1 MPGLAARLCWG
12 RAIGVYLQEDRIT
25 VTEVATTPAGTA
37 VKATYDRE
45 INEEGPGETLKAVLE
60 ERLGPRRRRHV
71 PVCLGIRAEQTFFAT
86 RPVHREQNQ
95 EMPSLE
101 QMLAMSGG
109 GSAWEGGQAV
119 GDYVRFA
126 KVKAMGNQVF
136 SVAAC
141 RRDLAE
147 DLFRGLQ
154 DAGVENC
161 RLEPGP
167 WSLVEA
173 ADCQGR
179 PPKKWKFSVRVL
191 LGKAGGLAILV
202 VEGQPLLWRR
212 FTVAVED
219 QAQAIGS
226 AIRSVLVHAITQLG
240 LRSVAGAILQG
251 PSAEAMREQ
260 VAGDLG
266 MEVAAVEG
274 EGLTD
279 ALCSHALALSAKN
292 DARESLNLFRS
303 LRPPPS
309 IRDMFPW
316 KLAAL
321 VLCLGAGMALTLW
334 DKSSA
339 LAREHQDLRHQNS
352 SHQWAEKLST
362 PAINKERKALR
373 LEVGA
378 VHQFLST
385 RVIWTDYL
393 RDLPTRLPPNAC
405 LSNVWASC
413 EMKSM
418 SKKKI
423 KRKTSQSLT
432 LRGVTRFVSRGTAP
446 KEIDTFLGSLRNVEL
461 LKRDFPLV
469 QLAEIKWRREGE
481 SEVALFTI
489 IALPKSGKGSK

>member
-12 RAIGVYLQEDRIT
+12 RAIGIYLQEDRIT
-25 VTEVATTPAGTA
+25 VTEVATTPAGTS
-37 VKATYDRE
+37 VQATYDRE
-45 INEEGPGETLKAVLE
+45 IDENGPGETLKAMLS
-60 ERLGPRRRRHV
+60 ERLTPRRRRHV
-71 PVCLGIRAEQTFFAT
+71 PVCLGVRAEQTFFAT
-86 RPVHREQNQ
+86 RPIQREESQK
-95 EMPSLE
+95 MPSLDD
-101 QMLAMSGG
+101 MLAMSGG

-126 KVKAMGNQVF
+126 KVKAMGDQVY

-141 RRDLAE
+141 PRNLAE

-167 WSLVEA
+167 WSLVAA
-173 ADCQGR
+173 ADRQGR
-179 PPKKWKFSVRVL
+179 SPKKWKFSVRVL
-191 LGKAGGLAILV
+191 LGEAGGLAILV
-202 VEGQPLLWRR
+202 AEGQPLLWRR
-212 FTVAVED
+212 FTVAAGD
-219 QAQAIGS
+219 PPLAIGS
-226 AIRSVLVHAITQLG
+226 AVRSVLVHAVTQLG
-240 LRSVAGAILQG
+240 VRSVAGAVLQG

-266 MEVAAVEG
+266 MEVAAVDG
-274 EGLTD
+274 EGLTN
-279 ALCSHALALSAKN
+279 ALCSHALALSAKK
-292 DARESLNLFRS
+292 DAPESLNLFRS

-316 KLAAL
+316 KLAVL

-339 LAREHQDLRHQNS
+339 LAREHQDLRHQNA
-352 SHQWAEKLST
+352 SHTWARKLST
-362 PAINKERKALR
+362 SAVNKERKALR

-378 VHQFLST
+378 VHRFLST

-393 RDLPTRLPPNAC
+393 RDLPTRLPPNAY
-405 LSNVWASC
+405 LSNVWATC

-432 LRGVTRFVSRGTAP
+432 LRGVTRFVNRGAAP
-446 KEIDTFLGSLRNVEL
+446 KEIDAFLESLRNVEL
-461 LKRDFPLV
+461 LQRDFPLV